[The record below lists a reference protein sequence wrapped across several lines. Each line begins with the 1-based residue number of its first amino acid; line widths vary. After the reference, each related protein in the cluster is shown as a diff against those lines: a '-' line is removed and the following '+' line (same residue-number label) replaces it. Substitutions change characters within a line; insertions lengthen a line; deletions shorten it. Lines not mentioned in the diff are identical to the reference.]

1 MKNRGRY
8 IVKLIAAFVAILMI
22 VALFS
27 GCVAEEKVIGIAWRT
42 DTDSEFYTNVIEAVK
57 QVGAK
62 PVLLEQ
68 VVADYLS
75 YDENGTTIIFFKPL
89 DYLFYCDIMSLMRW

>member
-1 MKNRGRY
+1 MT
-8 IVKLIAAFVAILMI
+8 KL
-22 VALFS
+22 
-27 GCVAEEKVIGIAWRT
+27 AWQIKIT
-42 DTDSEFYTNVIEAVK
+42 YTDSEFYTNVIETVK

-75 YDENGTTIIFFKPL
+75 YDENGTTIIF
-89 DYLFYCDIMSLMRW
+89 Y